1 MKVRII
7 MPAKDKEITFE
18 IVEAIGVISSSATG
32 WNREINIVKWNN
44 GNPKLDIRDWSPDHT
59 KMGKGISLKN
69 EEVAL
74 LKSLLED
81 FDLDKI

>member
-1 MKVRII
+1 
-7 MPAKDKEITFE
+7 MPAKEKEITFA
-18 IVEAIGVISSSATG
+18 IVEEIGVISSSATG

-74 LKSLLED
+74 LRNLLED